1 MTNNQ
6 NNISKQFIPQKD
18 MNYKQLTH
26 KISAV
31 FHSIQL
37 SKNTGNE

>member
-1 MTNNQ
+1 
-6 NNISKQFIPQKD
+6 

-37 SKNTGNE
+37 SKITSND